1 MDYTAKFEIDGGVSN
16 GFALKSPNRYERHEN
31 FSADPREAYSQAMQ
45 LAGNFARD
53 HLSNPVTGK
62 TSVKLVSLVGSDRKE
77 IPFPKESSLVEM
89 TQAQHL
95 LHFIF
100 GLKSA

>member
-45 LAGNFARD
+45 VILQ
-53 HLSNPVTGK
+53 
-62 TSVKLVSLVGSDRKE
+62 E
-77 IPFPKESSLVEM
+77 I
-89 TQAQHL
+89 
-95 LHFIF
+95 I
-100 GLKSA
+100 